1 MPVLDKLVRAD
12 PSRFQPK
19 SEMLLRSKVSFAAE
33 PVTTGW
39 TRRSTR
45 KPSET
50 IGYCSQPWITPG
62 AALTA
67 FQLVL

>member
-1 MPVLDKLVRAD
+1 MERLVRAE
-12 PSRFQPK
+12 PSRFQPS
-19 SEMLLRSKVSFAAE
+19 SEMLFKSKVSFAAE

-39 TRRSTR
+39 MRRSTR

-67 FQLVL
+67 FQSVL